1 MEEQTGEFDIQKARE
16 FIQKKRANILREKH
30 QRFEKAWHDF
40 DNIVALL
47 IKRYDLKEIY
57 QWGSLLDRKYFSEI
71 SDIDIAVEGVKSA
84 EQYFQ
89 MIGEAMELTDFPLDL
104 VDIEKVDP
112 VYTEGIRKRGRLI
125 YERK

>member
-1 MEEQTGEFDIQKARE
+1 VGEFDIQKARQ
-16 FIQKKRANILREKH
+16 FVQEKQARMVWERH
-30 QRFEKAWHDF
+30 QRFEKAWNDF

-47 IKRYDLKEIY
+47 IKRYDLKQIY
-57 QWGSLLDRKYFSEI
+57 QWGSLLNEKYFSEI

-112 VYTEGIRKRGRLI
+112 VYAEGIRKRGRLI

>member
-1 MEEQTGEFDIQKARE
+1 MGEFDIQKARQ
-16 FIQKKRANILREKH
+16 FVQKKRARMVRERH
-30 QRFEKAWHDF
+30 QRFEKAWQDF

-47 IKRYDLKEIY
+47 VKRYKPKRIY
-57 QWGSLLDRKYFSEI
+57 QWGSLLNEKYFSAI
-71 SDIDIAVEGVKSA
+71 SDIDIAIEGVKSA

-104 VDIEKVDP
+104 VDIEKIDP
-112 VYTEGIRKRGRLI
+112 VHGESIRKRGRLV

>member
-112 VYTEGIRKRGRLI
+112 IYAESIRKRGRLI
-125 YERK
+125 YQRK

>member
-16 FIQKKRANILREKH
+16 FIQKKRANILRERH

-47 IKRYDLKEIY
+47 IKRYDLKQIY
-57 QWGSLLDRKYFSEI
+57 QWGSLLNEKYFSEI

-112 VYTEGIRKRGRLI
+112 VYAEGIRKRGRLI

>member
-16 FIQKKRANILREKH
+16 FIQKKRANILRERH

-47 IKRYDLKEIY
+47 IKRYDLKQIY
-57 QWGSLLDRKYFSEI
+57 QWGSLLNEKYFSEI

-112 VYTEGIRKRGRLI
+112 IYAESIRKRGRLI